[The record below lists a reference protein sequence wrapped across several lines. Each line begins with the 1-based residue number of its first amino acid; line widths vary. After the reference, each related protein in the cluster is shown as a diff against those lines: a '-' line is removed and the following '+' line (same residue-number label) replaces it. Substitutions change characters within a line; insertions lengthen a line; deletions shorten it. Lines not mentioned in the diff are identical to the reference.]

1 MAGCR
6 WLVAQPGGL
15 MLGFAPNPVF
25 CYIIRGAILLIIELA
40 SSLHPSPEDEEDEKD
55 EKEEEG
61 TSSGHNR

>member
-1 MAGCR
+1 
-6 WLVAQPGGL
+6 